1 VTGTLVF
8 WLPKRGTG
16 VIRGED
22 GDYFAHITEFA
33 STCKCGHMHKC
44 EIAVGMRVEFTPSI
58 DRATRRAKVPAGD
71 WDLDCEG
78 EGMNHEISR
87 AKNATV
93 NELAQLIQNT
103 IEDFLVEEGPD
114 AIPLH

>member
-1 VTGTLVF
+1 
-8 WLPKRGTG
+8 
-16 VIRGED
+16 
-22 GDYFAHITEFA
+22 
-33 STCKCGHMHKC
+33 
-44 EIAVGMRVEFTPSI
+44 
-58 DRATRRAKVPAGD
+58 
-71 WDLDCEG
+71 
-78 EGMNHEISR
+78 MNHEISR

>member
-1 VTGTLVF
+1 MTGTIVF

-44 EIAVGMRVEFTPSI
+44 EIAVGMRVEFTPSTEPH
-58 DRATRRAKVPAGD
+58 DGPKFPPAFGIRIVK
-71 WDLDCEG
+71 G
-78 EGMNHEISR
+78 K
-87 AKNATV
+87 A
-93 NELAQLIQNT
+93 
-103 IEDFLVEEGPD
+103 
-114 AIPLH
+114 